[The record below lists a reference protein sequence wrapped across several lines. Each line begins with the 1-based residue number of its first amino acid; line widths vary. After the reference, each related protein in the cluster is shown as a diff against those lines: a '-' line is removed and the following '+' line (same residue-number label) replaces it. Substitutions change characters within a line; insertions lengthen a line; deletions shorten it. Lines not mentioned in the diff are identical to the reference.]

1 MKFTP
6 ASETARQEVL
16 EYAKTQLTIEDA
28 KQILESNGYF
38 VANLWHVSDVMELY
52 ECEEDVAQDI
62 LYKSLTND
70 HVMEA
75 VWDSIDYMAEDLE
88 RK

>member
-6 ASETARQEVL
+6 TSETARQEVL
-16 EYAKTQLTIEDA
+16 EYAKENLKIEDA
-28 KQILESNGYF
+28 KRILEKNGYF
-38 VANLWHVSDVMELY
+38 VANLWHINDVKADWN
-52 ECEEDVAQDI
+52 CDDDTAQDI

-70 HVMEA
+70 SVMEA
-75 VWDSIDYMAEDLE
+75 VWDSINYFTEDLE

>member
-6 ASETARQEVL
+6 ASETAKQEVL
-16 EYAKTQLTIEDA
+16 EYAKENLKIEDA
-28 KQILESNGYF
+28 KRILERNGYF
-38 VANLWHVSDVMELY
+38 VANLWHINDVKADWN
-52 ECEEDVAQDI
+52 CDDDTAQDI

-70 HVMEA
+70 SVMEA
-75 VWDSIDYMAEDLE
+75 VWDSINYFTEDLE